1 MMQQR
6 FPEALACAEAWAV
19 AAPRDWRPY
28 DVLARIHFA
37 VGRLQQSADAVDRA
51 LALQHQNPP
60 LQLLRAVCDHRLGR
74 SEEAITRLRK
84 LIDRRPPNV
93 VEASVA
99 LAEALHR
106 AGRTDELEEFL
117 AKGEAWLSDPRA
129 ALFRARLDARAN
141 RRAAVDA
148 LLKTFRGASHPALK
162 RIAGFEAVRHLDADG
177 RYAEALAV
185 ASNVHRETT
194 PRFDMASMEREF
206 EAMHR
211 FLDDV
216 ERGALPAN
224 IAGVPTVENTAL
236 VVGLPRSGTTLLEQ
250 MLDRHPEIS
259 GIGEYE
265 GTWEIKQGLAALGT
279 WPDRLSETPADA
291 ATKLGRGYLDGA
303 NARRRSPGTSLDG
316 RPTASWTF
324 DKSLYQWRLLPALGL
339 VLPGAAFIQIERD
352 ARDCAISMYLSNF
365 HPKAWGFTGDL
376 ASIRRIIELERALV
390 PRAIAVLGLR
400 AIKVRYEDLVAEPE
414 PVIRRVLA
422 FLGLPFD
429 PCVLAPEENRRTVLT
444 LSFEQV
450 RRPINTSAIGRWKNY
465 ASGFDASWDVLDSPR
480 AV

>member
-1 MMQQR
+1 
-6 FPEALACAEAWAV
+6 
-19 AAPRDWRPY
+19 
-28 DVLARIHFA
+28 
-37 VGRLQQSADAVDRA
+37 
-51 LALQHQNPP
+51 
-60 LQLLRAVCDHRLGR
+60 
-74 SEEAITRLRK
+74 
-84 LIDRRPPNV
+84 
-93 VEASVA
+93 
-99 LAEALHR
+99 
-106 AGRTDELEEFL
+106 
-117 AKGEAWLSDPRA
+117 
-129 ALFRARLDARAN
+129 
-141 RRAAVDA
+141 
-148 LLKTFRGASHPALK
+148 
-162 RIAGFEAVRHLDADG
+162 
-177 RYAEALAV
+177 
-185 ASNVHRETT
+185 VHRETT

-265 GTWEIKQGLAALGT
+265 GTWEIRQGLAALGT

-291 ATKLGRGYLDGA
+291 ATKLARVYLDGA
-303 NARRRSPGTSLDG
+303 NARRRSPGTSSA
-316 RPTASWTF
+316 ASWTF

-376 ASIRRIIELERALV
+376 ASIRRVIELERALV

-465 ASGFDASWDVLDSPR
+465 ASAFDASWDALDSPR

>member
-1 MMQQR
+1 
-6 FPEALACAEAWAV
+6 
-19 AAPRDWRPY
+19 
-28 DVLARIHFA
+28 
-37 VGRLQQSADAVDRA
+37 
-51 LALQHQNPP
+51 
-60 LQLLRAVCDHRLGR
+60 
-74 SEEAITRLRK
+74 

-106 AGRTDELEEFL
+106 AGRADELEEFL

-129 ALFRARLDARAN
+129 ALFRARLEARTN
-141 RRAAVDA
+141 RRAAIDA

-162 RIAGFEAVRHLDADG
+162 RIAGFEAVRLLDADG
-177 RYAEALAV
+177 RYTEALAV

-211 FLDDV
+211 FLNDV
-216 ERGALPAN
+216 EQDHVEPRALAAQ
-224 IAGVPTVENTAL
+224 IAGVPTVEKTAL

-265 GTWEIKQGLAALGT
+265 GTWEIRQGLAALGT

-291 ATKLGRGYLDGA
+291 AAKFARVYLEGA
-303 NARRRSPGTSLDG
+303 DARRRSPGTSLDG
-316 RPTASWTF
+316 RPAASWTF

-352 ARDCAISMYLSNF
+352 ARDCAISMHLSNF
-365 HPKAWGFTGDL
+365 HPKSWGFTADL
-376 ASIRRIIELERALV
+376 ASIRRVIELERALV
-390 PRAIAVLGLR
+390 PRAIAVL
-400 AIKVRYEDLVAEPE
+400 E
-414 PVIRRVLA
+414 
-422 FLGLPFD
+422 
-429 PCVLAPEENRRTVLT
+429 
-444 LSFEQV
+444 
-450 RRPINTSAIGRWKNY
+450 IGR
-465 ASGFDASWDVLDSPR
+465 AHV
-480 AV
+480 